1 VPQPLNPQPSTLN
14 PQPSAPPSQPSA
26 LSSEPRFIPAP
37 SPPSPPPLSSARAVE
52 AEAAAQW
59 CPQSVGSHI
68 LFSGGFWRRLLLI
81 QFDLVNAGILPVT
94 VALRRLVDG
103 WVRNEVRP
111 YDLGLLPRR
120 SRDTGRRP
128 AHKAAGNSAA
138 EPRAWRWSGWRTA
151 WSSWAAG
158 RRGRGETAER
168 ATRDLVMAEEED

>member
-1 VPQPLNPQPSTLN
+1 MNVSPTDAKLLPGFEPRRKVAETLRSAAS
-14 PQPSAPPSQPSA
+14 PCAASPRQAASSAAAHAGTCPSAA
-26 LSSEPRFIPAP
+26 KHA
-37 SPPSPPPLSSARAVE
+37 
-52 AEAAAQW
+52 
-59 CPQSVGSHI
+59 QSVGSHI

-120 SRDTGRRP
+120 SRDTGRWP

-151 WSSWAAG
+151 WGSWAAG

-168 ATRDLVMAEEED
+168 ATRGLVMAEEED